1 MHFSPFDHYLPR
13 ESVLHALEARPK
25 VVATLLFALSVVLL
39 PDGAWMGFLLAWG
52 LLVAASAA
60 GGVGMGYLL
69 KRSLVA
75 LPFLLPALSILFTLP
90 GRPLF
95 RLALGPWLLT
105 ATESGAVRFLSVL
118 LRSWLS
124 VQAAILLTAVTPFPE
139 VIHALHHLRFPRL
152 IVAVIAFMYRYLFVL
167 GDEALRLLRA
177 RQSRSARVDARRGG
191 GTLRWRAGVA
201 GGMAGQLFLRSYERS
216 ERVYAAMASRGYR
229 GELLVMHPHA
239 LQRRDWL
246 FLLLAAVGLALVQCL
261 GRCL

>member
-1 MHFSPFDHYLPR
+1 MHLSPFDHYLPR
-13 ESVLHALEARPK
+13 ESALHALEARPK
-25 VVATLLFALSVVLL
+25 VAAALLFALSAVLL
-39 PDGAWMGFLLAWG
+39 PDGAWAGFLLAWG
-52 LLVAASAA
+52 LLLAA
-60 GGVGMGYLL
+60 GAAGRVGTGYLL
-69 KRSLVA
+69 KRSLIA
-75 LPFLLPALSILFTLP
+75 LPFLLPAVGVLFTLP
-90 GRPLF
+90 GKPLF
-95 RLALGPWLLT
+95 QLSLGPWLLT
-105 ATESGAVRFLSVL
+105 ATESGAVRFLSIL

-124 VQAAILLTAVTPFPE
+124 VQAAVLLTAVTPFPE
-139 VIHALHHLRFPRL
+139 VVHALHHLRFPRL

-177 RQSRSARVDARRGG
+177 RQSRSALVAGRRGG
-191 GTLRWRAGVA
+191 GTLRWRAQVA

-246 FLLLAAVGLALVQCL
+246 FLLYVGAGLAVVQCL